1 MSLKLVLSVLAS
13 ACITVACQN
22 KQPEQTSNTT
32 AASANLETP
41 DPKFSAAVAQTTI
54 ILPEN
59 WTKKL
64 QQIR

>member
-41 DPKFSAAVAQTTI
+41 DPKFSAAVAQTTAS
-54 ILPEN
+54 
-59 WTKKL
+59 
-64 QQIR
+64 